1 MAITCEASY
10 SKKLGL
16 PNYSSHSFVVSLCTE
31 LTDLGQVESASARL
45 YSLLQQSVDKQVQ
58 EVGFLPDATTYGMV
72 EGNQAGAATKNG
84 NGHAP
89 QDGGKADRP
98 AARSAAQVGPRK
110 NRRKPA
116 DNEVWNCSDRQRDL
130 ILKLTAQAKLNWNE
144 VEQIAQSRCGQSA
157 RSLDRKQASDLIGTL
172 LDRREENGRDE
183 NVAQP

>member
-1 MAITCEASY
+1 MAITFEASY

-16 PNYSSHSFVVSLCTE
+16 PNYSSHSFVVSLRTE

-45 YSLLQQSVDKQVQ
+45 YCLLQQSVDKQVR
-58 EVGFLPDATTYGMV
+58 EVGFLPDATTYGVV
-72 EGNQAGAATKNG
+72 EAAPAGAVTRNG
-84 NGHAP
+84 TGQAS
-89 QDGGKADRP
+89 QDGGKAERP
-98 AARSAAQVGPRK
+98 AARFAAPVVPRK

-116 DNEVWNCSDRQRDL
+116 DKEGWNCSDRQRDL

-144 VEQIAQSRCGQSA
+144 VEQVAQSRCGQSA

-183 NVAQP
+183 NVARP